1 MSYFYLNNK
10 LIGFGGLDENS
21 FGHGPGFE
29 ASTSKEKEKN
39 DANSFQRRSNETES
53 TVADDET
60 FLLEKILTQVEAE
73 ENEVLGS
80 CQGTEG
86 PTDETDSGPV
96 RLQIIPKPINNL

>member
-53 TVADDET
+53 TVADEET
-60 FLLEKILTQVEAE
+60 LLEKILTQVEAD
-73 ENEVLGS
+73 ENEALDS
-80 CQGTEG
+80 HRGTEG

-96 RLQIIPKPINNL
+96 TLQIIPKPINNH